1 MGNLTLTLVG
11 WGELNRK
18 CKASNDFFFG
28 HKVANSYK
36 RVFGRGV
43 EFKGRDI
50 AIS

>member
-1 MGNLTLTLVG
+1 MRNLTLTLVG

-18 CKASNDFFFG
+18 CKASIDFFLG
-28 HKVANSYK
+28 TKLLTAINACLDEML
-36 RVFGRGV
+36 